1 MIKGK
6 SRLKQVVTF
15 LVALFLL
22 LFVLQGPS
30 QAKSS
35 STTRNRQVGTAAIA
49 EDKLPW
55 PGIPWLIGGVL
66 TAGTV
71 MVSLKSAK
79 RTHMD

>member
-6 SRLKQVVTF
+6 SLLKQVVTF
-15 LVALFLL
+15 LAVLFLL

-30 QAKSS
+30 QAQSRAN
-35 STTRNRQVGTAAIA
+35 RNRSTNTATIA

-55 PGIPWLIGGVL
+55 PGTPWLIGAVL
-66 TAGTV
+66 AAGTIV
-71 MVSLKSAK
+71 VSLKNAK